1 MTGATVRA
9 EAHMDVATDGTD
21 GMDDMDGTDGMDGMD
36 DMDDMDGTVRAML
49 RELKTGF
56 PRVET
61 MTGPE
66 ARAAVAARRV
76 PASNIEDVRSTIDH
90 TVPGPAGAIP
100 VRIYYP
106 HGDLF
111 GHHPG
116 IVFYH
121 GGGFVFCDIE
131 SHDGFC
137 RALARGGQA
146 VVVSVGYRLAPEH
159 PAPAAALDA
168 FAAFR
173 WVIDHADGLG
183 IDATRT
189 AVAGDS
195 AGGNLAAVTAILCR
209 ERGSAR
215 PAAQL
220 LLYPA
225 VDPSFDTDSYHRY
238 GTGYFNTRAAMQWYW
253 RQYLGDER
261 LFDPPWLVAPARAD
275 CYTDLPAAVV
285 VTAGLDP
292 LQSEGCDYARRLRS
306 AGVRVVHRD
315 FPGLFHGFITIQ
327 SFPPAASARE
337 LICGDLRELL
347 DFARCEST

>member
-1 MTGATVRA
+1 LTGATVRA
-9 EAHMDVATDGTD
+9 EAHL
-21 GMDDMDGTDGMDGMD
+21 DDPIEGA
-36 DMDDMDGTVRAML
+36 VQAML
-49 RELKTGF
+49 RELNSGF

-66 ARAAVAARRV
+66 ARAAVAQRRV
-76 PASNIEDVRSTIDH
+76 PVNNIGDVRDTIDYAI
-90 TVPGPAGAIP
+90 PGPAGAIP
-100 VRIYYP
+100 ARIYHP
-106 HGDLF
+106 HGELS
-111 GHHPG
+111 GRRPG

-137 RALARGGQA
+137 RALARGTQA

-168 FAAFR
+168 FAAFC
-173 WVIDHADGLG
+173 WVVDHAAGLG

-209 ERGSAR
+209 ERRAPR

-220 LLYPA
+220 LLYP
-225 VDPSFDTDSYHRY
+225 VIDPSLDTDSYHRH
-238 GTGYFNTRAAMQWYW
+238 GTGYVNTRAAMQWYW
-253 RQYLGDER
+253 RQYLGDR
-261 LFDPPWLVAPARAD
+261 LVDPPYLVAPARAD
-275 CYTDLPAAVV
+275 SLGDLPPAVIA
-285 VTAGLDP
+285 TAGLDP
-292 LQSEGCDYARRLRS
+292 LHSEGCDYAHRLRG

-315 FPGLFHGFITIQ
+315 FPGLFHGFMTIQ
-327 SFPPAASARE
+327 SFPPAASARD
-337 LICGDLRELL
+337 LIFADLCGLL
-347 DFARCEST
+347 LPSHCEST

>member
-1 MTGATVRA
+1 
-9 EAHMDVATDGTD
+9 
-21 GMDDMDGTDGMDGMD
+21 MDDG
-36 DMDDMDGTVRAML
+36 VQAML
-49 RELKTGF
+49 DQLNAGF
-56 PRVET
+56 PRVEN
-61 MTGPE
+61 MTGPQ
-66 ARAAVAARRV
+66 ARAAVAERRV
-76 PASNIEDVRSTIDH
+76 PVNNLADVRSTLDH
-90 TVPGPAGAIP
+90 LVPGPAGVIP

-106 HGDLF
+106 RGEPFDHRA
-111 GHHPG
+111 G
-116 IVFYH
+116 IVFCH

-168 FAAFR
+168 FTAFCWVVEHAA
-173 WVIDHADGLG
+173 GLG
-183 IDATRT
+183 IDPRRT

-209 ERGSAR
+209 ERGVAQ

-225 VDPSFDTDSYHRY
+225 IDPSFETDSYHRY

-253 RQYLGDER
+253 HQYLGGER
-261 LFDPPWLVAPARAD
+261 VFDPPYLVAPAHAESHAG
-275 CYTDLPAAVV
+275 LAPAVI

-292 LQSEGCDYARRLRS
+292 LHSEGCDYARQLRN
-306 AGVRVVHRD
+306 AGVPVVHRD
-315 FPGLFHGFITIQ
+315 FPGLFHGFMTIQ
-327 SFPPAASARE
+327 SFAPAASARD
-337 LICGDLRELL
+337 LVCGDLRQLL
-347 DFARCEST
+347 HPALSGSPSK

>member
-9 EAHMDVATDGTD
+9 EAHMDDPIDGT
-21 GMDDMDGTDGMDGMD
+21 TQ
-36 DMDDMDGTVRAML
+36 AML
-49 RELKTGF
+49 RELNAGF

-66 ARAAVAARRV
+66 ARVAVAQRRV
-76 PASNIEDVRSTIDH
+76 PTNNLDDVRSTIDH
-90 TVPGPAGAIP
+90 AVPGPAGAIP
-100 VRIYYP
+100 VRIYRP
-106 HGDLF
+106 HGEPF
-111 GHHPG
+111 GHRPG

-131 SHDGFC
+131 SHDSFC
-137 RALARGGQA
+137 RALARGSQA
-146 VVVSVGYRLAPEH
+146 VVVSVGYRLAPED

-168 FAAFR
+168 FAAFC
-173 WVIDHADGLG
+173 WVIEHAAGLG

-209 ERGSAR
+209 ERGVAP

-220 LLYPA
+220 LLHP
-225 VDPSFDTDSYHRY
+225 VIDPSFETDSYHRY

-253 RQYLGDER
+253 RLYLGGEGLGGER
-261 LFDPPWLVAPARAD
+261 LGGERIVDPPYLVAPARAD
-275 CYTDLPAAVV
+275 SHAELPSAVI

-292 LQSEGCDYARRLRS
+292 LHNEGCDYARLLRN

-315 FPGLFHGFITIQ
+315 FPGLFHGFMTIQ
-327 SFPPAASARE
+327 SFPPGASARD
-337 LICGDLRELL
+337 LICGDLLGL
-347 DFARCEST
+347 FDSARSGSAAT